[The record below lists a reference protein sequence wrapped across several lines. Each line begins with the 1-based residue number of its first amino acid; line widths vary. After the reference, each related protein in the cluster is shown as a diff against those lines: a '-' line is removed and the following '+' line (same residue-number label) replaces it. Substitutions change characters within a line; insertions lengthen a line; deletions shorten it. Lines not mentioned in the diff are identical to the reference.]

1 MGELVSIA
9 SERMEAALLDQANYV
24 GVDNLV
30 PGFGG
35 RVDSKYLPNT
45 GAVIRYEPGDILIG
59 NIRPYLKKVWLA
71 DRNGG
76 ASPDVLTISLSQTA
90 RSIISAR
97 YLYHVIASDAF
108 ISYSMQH
115 AKGAKMPRGDKG
127 AMLRYEIPTPPLG
140 EQERIVAVLDK
151 FDALVNDLSI
161 GLPAEL
167 NGRRKQYE
175 YYRDRL
181 LTFEEALV

>member
-1 MGELVSIA
+1 MGELASIA
-9 SERMEAALLDQANYV
+9 SARMDATLLDQANYV

-35 RVDSKYLPNT
+35 RVDSAYLPNT
-45 GAVIRYEPGDILIG
+45 GGAIRFKPGDILIG

-76 ASPDVLTISLSQTA
+76 ASADVLTISLLSAAT
-90 RSIISAR
+90 SIISPR
-97 YLYHVIASDAF
+97 YLYHVIASDPF
-108 ISYSMQH
+108 INYSMKH
-115 AKGAKMPRGDKG
+115 AKGAKMPRGDKS
-127 AMLRYEIPTPPLG
+127 ATLRYEIPLPPRE
-140 EQERIVAVLDK
+140 EQDRIVDILDN

-167 NGRRKQYE
+167 KARRKQYE
-175 YYRDRL
+175 YYRNRL